1 MESVTDKCSD
11 YSVEF
16 PFLIDEK
23 TIQFIKKSKV
33 CFENIKF
40 NLENWKLSYFIE
52 IIDYFR

>member
-33 CFENIKF
+33 CFENIQF
-40 NLENWKLSYFIE
+40 NSFRKLSYFIE

>member
-33 CFENIKF
+33 CFENIRF
-40 NLENWKLSYFIE
+40 RKLSYFIE